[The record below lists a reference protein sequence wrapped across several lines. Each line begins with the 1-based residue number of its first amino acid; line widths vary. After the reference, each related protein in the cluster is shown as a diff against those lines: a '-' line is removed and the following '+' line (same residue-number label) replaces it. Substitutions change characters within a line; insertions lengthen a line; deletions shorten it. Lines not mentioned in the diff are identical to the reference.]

1 MEGTYMNPE
10 RDDIIPLELL
20 ILRNTVKINLLKIKS
35 TEILGIFDKLT
46 QYMIFNI
53 FPEECEEILLI
64 MLDNVV

>member
-53 FPEECEEILLI
+53 FPEECE
-64 MLDNVV
+64 